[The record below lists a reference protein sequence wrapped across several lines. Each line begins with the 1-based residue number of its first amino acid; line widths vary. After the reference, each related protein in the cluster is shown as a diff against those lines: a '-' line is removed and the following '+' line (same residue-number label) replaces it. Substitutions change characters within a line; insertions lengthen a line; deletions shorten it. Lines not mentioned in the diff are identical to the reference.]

1 VAERVDTLLPYS
13 NPATPPLFMLM
24 TLTQN
29 CLPFVINYQYVRRAG
44 ASLDS
49 GKEGIDICRS
59 ATLPNCGILVSTSV
73 CHPS

>member
-1 VAERVDTLLPYS
+1 
-13 NPATPPLFMLM
+13 MLM

>member
-29 CLPFVINYQYVRRAG
+29 CLPFVINYQLRQEERGRRWIRVRRVLTSAALPPFLTAG
-44 ASLDS
+44 F
-49 GKEGIDICRS
+49 
-59 ATLPNCGILVSTSV
+59 
-73 CHPS
+73 